1 MDPPGDQNDGLVL
14 EGLNDDFVLKAAV
27 ASGKQ
32 REPLSDPE
40 SDHTVD
46 VLDVVATPPC
56 SEVVRADAA
65 AARPHSAEQ
74 SPWSKCAGA
83 LEKRGTSS
91 RGESAGDL

>member
-1 MDPPGDQNDGLVL
+1 MDRPGDQNDGLVL

-65 AARPHSAEQ
+65 AARPH
-74 SPWSKCAGA
+74 GF
-83 LEKRGTSS
+83 G
-91 RGESAGDL
+91 SAGLLLHDQHRGLPFLNC

>member
-1 MDPPGDQNDGLVL
+1 MDRPGDQNDGLVL

-46 VLDVVATPPC
+46 VLDVA
-56 SEVVRADAA
+56 VRT
-65 AARPHSAEQ
+65 
-74 SPWSKCAGA
+74 
-83 LEKRGTSS
+83 RG
-91 RGESAGDL
+91 